1 MGRLMAFGLITC
13 KWFFCLDRLRVEWLV
28 SFGEWIVH
36 GLRVWFGWVMR
47 ANAVNP
53 RCVKGCVGRIK
64 PVGLVLLIAQGWRR

>member
-1 MGRLMAFGLITC
+1 MVILFGQIAC
-13 KWFFCLDRLRVEWLV
+13 GWLV

-36 GLRVWFGWVMR
+36 GLRVSFGCLR

-53 RCVKGCVGRIK
+53 RGRKVVGRIK